1 MSSDSVQGWKRR
13 ARRTR
18 RGRRSG
24 ASTRAHWGA
33 DFGKWPS
40 KQPEASAVEA
50 APSEEPE
57 ASALEAAP
65 SEDEEV
71 EHAIVAVLPSRPEQD
86 EVEDQEEQSTNAQEE
101 TPSPHLAPTLQAK
114 MLGLSSW
121 ASPFQ
126 LTPSI
131 TPDSAHDDPHDSTF
145 TLTSRPHGSLVQ
157 EVTSLGNG
165 LSRRGDRSVEKPRE
179 ESQQPEDGGRTGL
192 RAAESRRDKES
203 SEGEV
208 V

>member
-1 MSSDSVQGWKRR
+1 MSSDSDQGWKRR

-71 EHAIVAVLPSRPEQD
+71 EHAIVAVLPSRPERD
-86 EVEDQEEQSTNAQEE
+86 EVEDQEEHATNAQEE
-101 TPSPHLAPTLQAK
+101 TPLPHLASTLQAK
-114 MLGLSSW
+114 MLGLSTW
-121 ASPFQ
+121 YPPF
-126 LTPSI
+126 PSNPSF
-131 TPDSAHDDPHDSTF
+131 TPDSAHDDPHDSTV
-145 TLTSRPHGSLVQ
+145 TVTSRPQASLAQ
-157 EVTSLGNG
+157 QGASLDNG

-179 ESQQPEDGGRTGL
+179 VSQPSEDGKGTGL
-192 RAAESRRDKES
+192 KA
-203 SEGEV
+203 
-208 V
+208 